1 MTELW
6 ESAVEE
12 QAEVEMEED
21 PDVQESEAMDAE
33 MQEAEVKAPAVE
45 QAAKHPAAL
54 TVSVDDFAAL
64 EERVLR
70 AVTLVKQE
78 RQARLAAEERAAG
91 AESGLREQTLSLEKM
106 AAELAALKT
115 ERDQVRQRVE
125 RLLQQLDT
133 LEI

>member
-1 MTELW
+1 MADLW
-6 ESAVEE
+6 ESQV
-12 QAEVEMEED
+12 VID
-21 PDVQESEAMDAE
+21 TESEAEAE
-33 MQEAEVKAPAVE
+33 MEQEIEMDSSE
-45 QAAKHPAAL
+45 EMREPAAL

-78 RQARLAAEERAAG
+78 RHARLVAEERAAQ
-91 AESGLREQTLSLEKM
+91 AEAQVHDQSRRLEQTGT
-106 AAELAALKT
+106 ELAALQT

-125 RLLQQLDT
+125 RLLQQLDA